1 MSGLWGEWK
10 KKVKK
15 RGKVSTRIWAFK
27 RKWVGGKNRKYRVQ
41 LKYIK
46 KNILKKMDKK
56 DKPKLV

>member
-1 MSGLWGEWK
+1 
-10 KKVKK
+10 VKK